1 MKQQVTSPDNKPALS
16 AERFSNPEFAR
27 RYAAKHSKMSINFAK
42 KIAEKLFKRNFKQGR
57 ILDSGCGPGFTLM
70 ELAKKFASS
79 EFYGIDLSDPL
90 LEIANVKNQKEKL
103 DNRVKFLKADVQNI
117 PFPDN
122 YFDFVININM
132 LHLVEEPVK
141 MLNEIERILKPDG
154 FFFITDLRNSILGF
168 LEKEIKSVF
177 TIELAK
183 EIIAKSNLSKG
194 KFSSD
199 LIWWRY
205 QNI

>member
-1 MKQQVTSPDNKPALS
+1 MKDKDTFLLTD
-16 AERFSNPEFAR
+16 RFSNTEFAK
-27 RYAAKHSKMSINFAK
+27 RYAAKHSDMSINFAN
-42 KIAEKLFKRNFKQGR
+42 KLTVKLSKRNFKKG
-57 ILDSGCGPGFTLM
+57 IVLDSGCGPGFITI
-70 ELAKKFASS
+70 ELAKRFPLS
-79 EFYGIDLSDPL
+79 EFFGIDLSDPL
-90 LEIANVKNQKEKL
+90 LDIANDKSQKEKL
-103 DNRVKFLKADVQNI
+103 IEKVKFLKADVHNI

-141 MLNEIERILKPDG
+141 MLNEIERVLKPDG
-154 FFFITDLRNSILGF
+154 FFFITDLRKSILGLIEREMKSAF
-168 LEKEIKSVF
+168 IIKEV
-177 TIELAK
+177 K
-183 EIIAKSNLSKG
+183 EIIAKSNLARG